1 MLVSFSSLLTRVHL
15 KEILRVVASRFSHEW
30 RKGRRVIEE
39 DLPWVALFVSAEVC
53 FGARTL
59 GREREGALKA
69 AVHKLRRAWKG
80 LGAILPSVIKVLP
93 SPKDRYFRGRH
104 ESPRERRKGLQ
115 RS

>member
-1 MLVSFSSLLTRVHL
+1 MLVSFPSLLTRVNLL

-30 RKGRRVIEE
+30 GKGKRVIEE

-80 LGAILPSVIKVLP
+80 LGAILPCHKGPPLTQRQV
-93 SPKDRYFRGRH
+93 FQ
-104 ESPRERRKGLQ
+104 RET
-115 RS
+115 